1 MKDKKPEGRKVLK
14 QAGKARKK
22 VDHFARAERLNKARW
37 ALEKRNA
44 EDARAHVRCEENDR
58 SERVL
63 AAHGKPGMI
72 GKPFKPGEDSR
83 RHKLG
88 RMSLDRAAFAAQLNN
103 FLCNGAGS
111 PEALAGV
118 LWKCALKGQ
127 AWAVCELL
135 DRICGK
141 VAQAVQLEE
150 PVRKF
155 IIVHADEAPEPAA
168 TDPGAERALALSR
181 KIEGHDGR

>member
-1 MKDKKPEGRKVLK
+1 MKDKKHEGRKVLK
-14 QAGKARKK
+14 RAWAARKK
-22 VDHFARAERLNKARW
+22 
-37 ALEKRNA
+37 
-44 EDARAHVRCEENDR
+44 DAPVR
-58 SERVL
+58 SERAL
-63 AAHGKPGMI
+63 AAHGNPGMI

-118 LWKCALKGQ
+118 LWKYALRGQ

-135 DRICGK
+135 DRVAGK
-141 VAQAVQLEE
+141 ITQPIHIAELAQKYRIVYADGTPAGGPFYGPGFIDPTDEE
-150 PVRKF
+150 
-155 IIVHADEAPEPAA
+155 
-168 TDPGAERALALSR
+168 AERVLAMGR
-181 KIEGHDGR
+181 KTGDPDGR